1 MQRSDLLREALAD
14 RLKSFSPLDAGG
26 SPGSFTGSPRARDRL
41 RSDPVLA
48 EEVAKVRKILDTL
61 PDVRSERVE
70 EVRRKLSQGSATV
83 PGSALAER
91 LLQEAILEEIL

>member
-1 MQRSDLLREALAD
+1 M
-14 RLKSFSPLDAGG
+14 
-26 SPGSFTGSPRARDRL
+26 
-41 RSDPVLA
+41 
-48 EEVAKVRKILDTL
+48 RKILDTL